1 MDTVNTQSTAQ
12 SATVETTTP
21 VAETAT
27 TTIATPNDTPAATET
42 TTDWRGLLSDDI
54 KSNKAL
60 DSFKDINSL
69 AKSYLHG
76 QSLIGKRIAE
86 LSPEE
91 LGQVYSKLGRPE
103 TAEGYELPAPEG
115 DPIVTSYRQIAH
127 DLGLS
132 KQTAETLYR
141 RYADTIVEQQKVAQ
155 EAFEKQAETHREALK
170 QEWGSAYKE
179 RLEYARR
186 GALSLGGEELLKEV
200 MNSPTLGNNPMVIKA
215 LANAGMKLRES
226 AGFGSSDSAAFTMT
240 PEMANRE
247 LASLKADP
255 VFISSYINGRAPGHK
270 EAVIKMNEL
279 YVLAGM
285 RPADN

>member
-1 MDTVNTQSTAQ
+1 MDTVTQSETPQ
-12 SATVETTTP
+12 ATVETTSP
-21 VAETAT
+21 VAAAT
-27 TTIATPNDTPAATET
+27 TTIATPNDTPVTTET
-42 TTDWRGLLSDDI
+42 SADWRGLLSEDI
-54 KSNKAL
+54 KTNKAL
-60 DSFKDINSL
+60 ESFKDINSL
-69 AKSYLHG
+69 AKSYLHA
-76 QSLIGKRIAE
+76 QTLIGKRVTD

-103 TAEGYELPAPEG
+103 TAAGYELPAPEG

-141 RYADTIVEQQKVAQ
+141 RYADTIVEQQRGAQ
-155 EAFEKQAETHREALK
+155 EAFEKQSEEHREALK

-186 GALSLGGEELLKEV
+186 GALSLGGEELLKEI
-200 MNSPTLGNNPMVIKA
+200 MNSPSLGNNPMVIRA

-240 PEMANRE
+240 PEMATNE
-247 LASLKADP
+247 IATLKKDSA
-255 VFISSYINGRAPGHK
+255 FLSSYINSRAPGHK
-270 EAVIKMNEL
+270 EAVVKMNEL
-279 YVLAGM
+279 YVLAGL
-285 RPADN
+285 RPTNQ